1 MIMMNNNLRVFIQVA
16 ERGSFT
22 QVANEL
28 YISQPAVSRAIKA
41 LEDELK
47 VKLFFRDKRNGLIL
61 TDAGEKILLLARQM
75 ADNENRIYQTAFRE
89 NNFLGGKVR
98 VASMPILTSVILS
111 KVIFRFRQKYPYVTL
126 ELIEGSSSE
135 IRKAVEEHKVDFG
148 FTSSPFGNL
157 DRRVMF
163 TDRMVA
169 VSREQNDNQKPI
181 DLTVDTEKY
190 ILCRAGYETVIEE
203 LNAQRVKLEHC
214 FIVQQAETVI
224 NLVKEGN
231 GTGILSE
238 LVLNAT
244 PNELFRQS
252 VTPPVQMD
260 IGIIAND
267 LSDLTPVAFTLMQCR
282 WFRKSVRSMK
292 KKDSLGPV
300 GRFPSNRRIA
310 R

>member
-1 MIMMNNNLRVFIQVA
+1 MIMMNNNLRVFIRVA

-22 QVANEL
+22 QTANEL

-126 ELIEGSSSE
+126 ELMEGSSSE

-238 LVLNAT
+238 LVLNAA

-267 LSDLTPVAFTLMQCR
+267 LSDLTPIALTLMQMVEEVCQEYEEKR
-282 WFRKSVRSMK
+282 
-292 KKDSLGPV
+292 
-300 GRFPSNRRIA
+300 
-310 R
+310 

>member
-28 YISQPAVSRAIKA
+28 YISQPAISRSIRA
-41 LEDELK
+41 LEEELK
-47 VKLFFRDKRNGLIL
+47 VKLFFGDKRNGLIL
-61 TDAGEKILLLARQM
+61 TDAGEKNLLLARQM
-75 ADNENRIYQTAFRE
+75 ADTENRIYQAAFRE
-89 NNFLGGKVR
+89 NNFLGGRVR

-111 KVIFRFRQKYPYVTL
+111 KVFFRFRQKYPYVLL
-126 ELIEGSSSE
+126 ELMEGSSSE

-157 DRRVMF
+157 EHEIMF
-163 TDRMVA
+163 TDHMVA
-169 VSREQNDNQKPI
+169 VRREPLEAKASV
-181 DLTVDTEKY
+181 DLAASTEDF

-203 LNAQRVKLEHC
+203 LSTQKVKLGHC
-214 FIVQQAETVI
+214 FTVLQAETVI

-244 PNELFRQS
+244 PNDLCRYVVS
-252 VTPPVQMD
+252 PPIEMD
-260 IGIIAND
+260 IGIVAND
-267 LSDLTPVAFTLMQCR
+267 LSDLTPVAFTLAQM
-282 WFRKSVRSMK
+282 VREVCHEYK
-292 KKDSLGPV
+292 NADSYS
-300 GRFPSNRRIA
+300 FQ
-310 R
+310 

>member
-1 MIMMNNNLRVFIQVA
+1 MIMMNNNLRVFIRVA

-22 QVANEL
+22 QTANEL

-126 ELIEGSSSE
+126 ELMEGSSSE

-163 TDRMVA
+163 TDCMVA

-267 LSDLTPVAFTLMQCR
+267 LSDLTPIALTLMQMVEEVCQEYEEKR
-282 WFRKSVRSMK
+282 
-292 KKDSLGPV
+292 
-300 GRFPSNRRIA
+300 
-310 R
+310 

>member
-1 MIMMNNNLRVFIQVA
+1 MIMMNNNLRVFIRVA

-22 QVANEL
+22 QTANEL

-111 KVIFRFRQKYPYVTL
+111 KVIFRSRQKYPYVTL
-126 ELIEGSSSE
+126 ELMEGSSSE

-267 LSDLTPVAFTLMQCR
+267 LSDLTPVALTLMQMVEEVCQEYEEKR
-282 WFRKSVRSMK
+282 
-292 KKDSLGPV
+292 
-300 GRFPSNRRIA
+300 
-310 R
+310 

>member
-22 QVANEL
+22 QVAHEL

-126 ELIEGSSSE
+126 ELMEGSSSE

-267 LSDLTPVAFTLMQCR
+267 LSDLTPVALTLMQMVEEVCQEYEEKR
-282 WFRKSVRSMK
+282 
-292 KKDSLGPV
+292 
-300 GRFPSNRRIA
+300 
-310 R
+310 

>member
-1 MIMMNNNLRVFIQVA
+1 MIMMNNNLRVFIRVA

-22 QVANEL
+22 QTANEL

-126 ELIEGSSSE
+126 ELMEGSSSE

-260 IGIIAND
+260 IGIVAND
-267 LSDLTPVAFTLMQCR
+267 LSDLTPIALTLMQMVEEVCQEYEEKR
-282 WFRKSVRSMK
+282 
-292 KKDSLGPV
+292 
-300 GRFPSNRRIA
+300 
-310 R
+310 

>member
-22 QVANEL
+22 QVANER

-126 ELIEGSSSE
+126 ELMEGSSSE

-267 LSDLTPVAFTLMQCR
+267 LSDLTPVALTLMQMVEEVCQEYEEKR
-282 WFRKSVRSMK
+282 
-292 KKDSLGPV
+292 
-300 GRFPSNRRIA
+300 
-310 R
+310 